1 MATPV
6 LFVVAATESFASL
19 WRDLGEELR
28 MHVTIAK
35 PGAPVEEIPAAVIVA
50 AAGEEPRGVDLV
62 GSYSSSR
69 YPVYLVGADRYHRIA
84 VEALRRGA
92 ADYFALPPDLDLLR
106 RTIGSRADTVRER
119 ADAAQSAPGD
129 PFAEILG
136 ASEAMRAVLD
146 RARRIL
152 PHRDVTVLLS
162 GDTGTGKE
170 LLAQA
175 IHRGSPRAEAPFVA
189 INCAAI
195 PATLLESELFG
206 HERGA
211 FTDAHAT
218 KTGLIEEAHG
228 GTLFLDEIGHLPLPL
243 QGKLLRTLEERSIRR
258 LGANETRWVDVR
270 IVAATHVNLERA
282 VEAGEFRED
291 LFYRLNVVA
300 LRLPALRERG
310 DDLLLLAEYFV
321 DSLARRYGLR
331 VPPLTAAVRT
341 AVRHHDWPGNVRE
354 LRHAIER
361 ALLLSPPG
369 HLDPSELGIDGSAGE
384 TGTGGVIPFPATLR
398 DVERAAVRAA
408 LTLHEGNKS
417 AAARALNISR
427 TRLQRMI
434 DADEGA
440 P

>member
-1 MATPV
+1 
-6 LFVVAATESFASL
+6 
-19 WRDLGEELR
+19 
-28 MHVTIAK
+28 
-35 PGAPVEEIPAAVIVA
+35 
-50 AAGEEPRGVDLV
+50 
-62 GSYSSSR
+62 
-69 YPVYLVGADRYHRIA
+69 
-84 VEALRRGA
+84 
-92 ADYFALPPDLDLLR
+92 
-106 RTIGSRADTVRER
+106 
-119 ADAAQSAPGD
+119 
-129 PFAEILG
+129 
-136 ASEAMRAVLD
+136 
-146 RARRIL
+146 
-152 PHRDVTVLLS
+152 
-162 GDTGTGKE
+162 
-170 LLAQA
+170 
-175 IHRGSPRAEAPFVA
+175 VA